1 MRFKLALAA
10 LVLSTSAQAA
20 DWREAETAH
29 FRIFSAGDEKSL
41 VKFAERLEQFHTLL
55 RMATGANEANRRIV
69 KVRVVLVP
77 SIGDVARLYGNPDA
91 AVAGFY
97 GPREDGAI
105 AVVPHNTGDGEFS
118 GQLVL
123 FHEYAHHYMLQYTP
137 AAYPAW
143 YVEGFAEIT
152 STASFERKGAITYGK
167 AASHRSYELDAV
179 RYPTA
184 KMIDGSYIK
193 DSRDGRG
200 WSYGDAWL
208 VTHYLTFGDTRR
220 GQLRNYLN
228 LINSGVPMEQAARA
242 FGDLGALQR
251 EVSVYLAGRSFPFR
265 AVPLPENAVGEIK
278 LRAVPADEAA
288 LFEAQVEMGRRL
300 SLPDKADEEGEPE
313 GDSKKKADKPK
324 KDFET
329 RLAEAKAKREE
340 WLVKLD
346 AIAAR
351 QPGSVHGWRLVAEAR
366 CEAEQHQA
374 CLTAAERALA
384 IAPDD
389 PRALVRKAEAKLA
402 LAKDL
407 PADQRK
413 AEIGKARTIAA
424 QVMNANPDD
433 PVSRLI
439 FYRSYAAE
447 GRRASPVGIA
457 ALREAVQLVPLIDG
471 PRLTLASE
479 MIDQGETLEAIKLLR
494 PLAFDP
500 HGRGAAAKA
509 RGLLAKLFDML
520 PTLAAEP
527 TAPGES

>member
-1 MRFKLALAA
+1 MRLKLALAA
-10 LVLSTSAQAA
+10 VMLPGTAHAA

-29 FRIFSAGDEKSL
+29 FRIYSAGDEKSL
-41 VKFAERLEQFHTLL
+41 TKFAERLEQFHTLL
-55 RMATGANEANRRIV
+55 RMATGANEAKRKIV
-69 KVRVVLVP
+69 KVRVVLVS

-91 AVAGFY
+91 PVAGFY

-105 AVVPHNTGDGEFS
+105 AVVPRNTGDGEFS

-184 KMIDGSYIK
+184 RMVDGSYVQ
-193 DSRDGRG
+193 DNQNGRG

-228 LINSGVPMEQAARA
+228 LINRGVPMVEAAKA
-242 FGDLGALQR
+242 FGDLNTLQR

-265 AVPLPENAVGEIK
+265 AVPLPENSVGEVS

-288 LFEAQVEMGRRL
+288 VIEAQIEMGRRL
-300 SLPDKADEEGEPE
+300 DLPEKADEEAEEE
-313 GDSKKKADKPK
+313 GDEKKKTDKPK

-329 RLAEAKAKREE
+329 RLAEAKLKRDE
-340 WLVKLD
+340 WLTRLD
-346 AIAAR
+346 ALAAR
-351 QPGSVHGWRLVAEAR
+351 QPGSVHGWRLVADAR
-366 CEAEQHQA
+366 CEAEQYQP
-374 CLTAAERALA
+374 CLSAAERALA
-384 IAPDD
+384 VAPDD
-389 PRALVRKAEAKLA
+389 QRATVRKAQAQLA

-407 PADQRK
+407 PEGQRK
-413 AEIGKARTIAA
+413 AQITAARALVA
-424 QVMNANPDD
+424 QVMNSNPDD
-433 PVSRLI
+433 PVSRLV
-439 FYRSYAAE
+439 FYRSYPFE
-447 GRRASPVGIA
+447 GRTAAPVAIT
-457 ALREAVQLVPLIDG
+457 ALREAVQLVPQIDG

-479 MIDQGETLEAIKLLR
+479 LIERGEVIDAIKLLR
-494 PLAFDP
+494 PLAYDP
-500 HGRGAAAKA
+500 HGRGAAATA

-520 PTLAAEP
+520 PTMTAEP
-527 TAPGES
+527 TDPGEN

>member
-1 MRFKLALAA
+1 MRVKLALAA
-10 LVLSTSAQAA
+10 LLLPGTAHAA

-29 FRIFSAGDEKSL
+29 FRIFSAGDEKGL
-41 VKFAERLEQFHTLL
+41 LKFAERLEQFHTLL
-55 RMATGANEANRRIV
+55 RMATGANEADRRIV
-69 KVRVVLVP
+69 KVRVVLVS

-91 AVAGFY
+91 NVAGFY

-105 AVVPHNTGDGEFS
+105 AVVPRNTGDGEFS

-193 DSRDGRG
+193 DGRDGRG

-220 GQLRNYLN
+220 GQLRTYLN
-228 LINSGVPMEQAARA
+228 LINSGVPMNLAART
-242 FGDLGALQR
+242 FGDLNALQR

-265 AVPLPENAVGEIK
+265 AVPLPENAGGEIK
-278 LRAVPADEAA
+278 LRAVPQDEAA
-288 LFEAQVEMGRRL
+288 TIEAQIEMGRRL
-300 SLPDKADEEGEPE
+300 RLPNKADEEAEPD
-313 GDSKKKADKPK
+313 GDTKKKSDKPK

-329 RLAEAKAKREE
+329 RLAEAKIKRDE
-340 WLVKLD
+340 WLTELD
-346 AIAAR
+346 TLAAR
-351 QPGSVHGWRLVAEAR
+351 QPSSVHGWRLVADAR

-374 CLTAAERALA
+374 CLTAAERALT
-384 IAPDD
+384 IAPED
-389 PRALVRKAEAKLA
+389 PRAQVRKAEAMLA

-407 PADQRK
+407 PEAQRK
-413 AEIGKARTIAA
+413 AWITEARTLAA
-424 QVMNANPDD
+424 RVMNANPDD

-447 GRRASPVGIA
+447 GRLASPVGIM
-457 ALREAVQLVPLIDG
+457 ALREAVRLVPQIDG
-471 PRLTLASE
+471 PRLSLASE
-479 MIDQGETLEAIKLLR
+479 MIGVGDTLEAIKLLR
-494 PLAFDP
+494 PLAYDP
-500 HGRGAAAKA
+500 HGRGAAAQA

-520 PTLAAEP
+520 PTMAANP
-527 TAPGES
+527 TDPGEN